1 MPLLQMSEI
10 RGMDSLLLEFYN
22 AIHLAISLKVVF
34 SWKSDA
40 SAVSTPVKLV
50 HA

>member
-1 MPLLQMSEI
+1 MSEI
-10 RGMDSLLLEFYN
+10 RGMDSFLIDFYN
-22 AIHLAISLKVVF
+22 AIHLAIMLKDVF